1 MTGWDADTIML
12 SVLAL
17 VAILWVAGWLMSQRR
32 RIGIAIKDR
41 SSTSETSATGRRPP
55 PAFVTREEVGSS
67 APIRH
72 DASPSPWRRV
82 RPVGERPPP
91 AFVTRE
97 DVRPSGPRQGS
108 ATPDPDF
115 GEHASVHTGTSTSDP
130 ITNIKNWQ
138 NHSPLA
144 LLGYR
149 VGKTK
154 RLKVDRRREILR
166 QALNDYLP
174 NAYSREYAERW
185 GTPGTRARYNRIC
198 QHLALMIEMHKA
210 RSSRRYAVS
219 DWTTDL
225 SWFKENFSSRFS

>member
-32 RIGIAIKDR
+32 RIGIAIKHR
-41 SSTSETSATGRRPP
+41 SSTSQTSATGRRPP

-72 DASPSPWRRV
+72 DASPSPWRVV

-115 GEHASVHTGTSTSDP
+115 GEHGSAHTGTSTSDP
-130 ITNIKNWQ
+130 LSNIKNWQ
-138 NHSPLA
+138 EQSPLK
-144 LLGYR
+144 LLGYH

-154 RLKVDRRREILR
+154 GLKVDRRREILR

-174 NAYSREYAERW
+174 NAYSREYAEAW
-185 GTPGTRARYNRIC
+185 GTPGTRARY
-198 QHLALMIEMHKA
+198 A
-210 RSSRRYAVS
+210 RPSRRYAVS
-219 DWTTDL
+219 DWTADL
-225 SWFKENFSSRFS
+225 SWFKENFSARFG

>member
-41 SSTSETSATGRRPP
+41 SSTSQTSATGRRPP

-67 APIRH
+67 APILH
-72 DASPSPWRRV
+72 SASPSPWRMV

-97 DVRPSGPRQGS
+97 DVRPSGPRQGNV
-108 ATPDPDF
+108 TPDPEV
-115 GEHASVHTGTSTSDP
+115 GEHGSAHTGTSTSDP
-130 ITNIKNWQ
+130 LSNIKNWQ
-138 NHSPLA
+138 EQSPLK
-144 LLGYR
+144 LLGYH

-154 RLKVDRRREILR
+154 GLKVDRRREILR

-174 NAYSREYAERW
+174 NAYSREYAEAW
-185 GTPGTRARYNRIC
+185 GTPGTRARYKRIC
-198 QHLALMIEMHKA
+198 QHLALMIEMHKT
-210 RSSRRYAVS
+210 RPSRCFAVS
-219 DWTTDL
+219 DWTADL
-225 SWFKENFSSRFS
+225 SWFKENFSARFG